1 MTSAALPS
9 TVEVLNGGT
18 SIVNG
23 RYQVQPAHVIPNG
36 FTLTCNK
43 MSWDSKT
50 MWEQLSD
57 GITGWYE
64 HENGSYIY
72 RNVGDGKWWIDAPY
86 VYLFFSNRSFCM
98 PSTAFFDYLCVNFSP
113 LLTFLVVV
121 LFPFLTYTSHVTL
134 LFFPTLNI
142 NIFNHSDG
150 GGVYIV
156 GGDTTAVPT
165 ENWQLLPGAKGPAPT
180 VQWGNDTL

>member
-1 MTSAALPS
+1 
-9 TVEVLNGGT
+9 
-18 SIVNG
+18 
-23 RYQVQPAHVIPNG
+23 
-36 FTLTCNK
+36 
-43 MSWDSKT
+43 
-50 MWEQLSD
+50 
-57 GITGWYE
+57 
-64 HENGSYIY
+64 
-72 RNVGDGKWWIDAPY
+72 
-86 VYLFFSNRSFCM
+86 M

-180 VQWGNDTL
+180 VQWGNDNL